1 MYAFSLL
8 VIKSLI
14 QIDGLFKLLH
24 ALVVLFLL
32 KNAVV
37 VLLLEVTVL
46 ILGLVKVLNTF
57 GHILLGNLLDVLQIV
72 QQDFLLLLLAI
83 GLLVSLVDF
92 IQVVLLL
99 VE

>member
-83 GLLVSLVDF
+83 GLLVGLVDF